1 MACWRLLLPL
11 IARPGADQTELI
23 TVGSGG
29 YGTDWLLAGWLMQ
42 PRTRDPFGDVD
53 DVIDDRSGH
62 THTRQRRQTDSLAAR
77 RIRQP
82 AHSIQDYE

>member
-1 MACWRLLLPL
+1 MGLLAAPPSYRSPWR
-11 IARPGADQTELI
+11 ADQTELI

-62 THTRQRRQTDSLAAR
+62 THAKQRQQTDSLAALTNTSTR
-77 RIRQP
+77 TQHP
-82 AHSIQDYE
+82 G